1 MKIEIKKLRQLKLE
15 KDDILVIEEDPSITP
30 KAAEA
35 LSHFL
40 KVKVIIVPDINKV
53 GAIKKL

>member
-30 KAAEA
+30 KNAEM
-35 LSHFL
+35 LSQFL
-40 KVKVIIVPDINKV
+40 KVKVMVVPDLKKMGV
-53 GAIKKL
+53 LKKL